1 MQVLVVDPAKTL
13 TDQMTGHF
21 QEQGWGIQFAD
32 HYLDANQP
40 KSIDSYDAVILR
52 EPDPGD
58 DKLDRD
64 FHALIRQ
71 LDSSSIATLLMASR
85 IPAATFGEESLID
98 IVDHP
103 LSPQEIG
110 ERLRTLSRFRKYAK
124 RMERELH
131 HMQKL
136 GLRLNSHFEELTEE
150 LRLAG
155 RLQRDFLPK
164 MIKPLG
170 PAHFQ
175 SIYRPASWVSGDIF
189 DVFRIDEK
197 HIGFY
202 VADAVGHGLAA
213 GLLTMFIKTTIK
225 SKVIERDSY
234 RVLAPEETLANLN
247 ESLAAVQLPNAQF
260 VTCFYGVLNT
270 ETLELR
276 HARGGHPYAI
286 VMGRDGRMTE
296 VKAHGGL
303 LGLFPGAEFTGSWL
317 QLKPGDRIVVYT
329 DGLENHVSPEHADG
343 EMWAGIRGVLAG
355 EADLTLAEYVEW
367 LARQLDNSEGSLS
380 MPDDV
385 TILAMEVETPNG

>member
-1 MQVLVVDPAKTL
+1 
-13 TDQMTGHF
+13 
-21 QEQGWGIQFAD
+21 
-32 HYLDANQP
+32 
-40 KSIDSYDAVILR
+40 
-52 EPDPGD
+52 
-58 DKLDRD
+58 
-64 FHALIRQ
+64 
-71 LDSSSIATLLMASR
+71 
-85 IPAATFGEESLID
+85 
-98 IVDHP
+98 
-103 LSPQEIG
+103 
-110 ERLRTLSRFRKYAK
+110 
-124 RMERELH
+124 
-131 HMQKL
+131 
-136 GLRLNSHFEELTEE
+136 
-150 LRLAG
+150 
-155 RLQRDFLPK
+155 
-164 MIKPLG
+164 
-170 PAHFQ
+170 
-175 SIYRPASWVSGDIF
+175 
-189 DVFRIDEK
+189 
-197 HIGFY
+197 
-202 VADAVGHGLAA
+202 
-213 GLLTMFIKTTIK
+213 
-225 SKVIERDSY
+225 VIERDSY